1 MQLSPRWAVNT
12 HVRKLKDMK
21 KDINNMNQNQDHLTE
36 QQLNELENDAVW
48 TLLDNAELD
57 NAEKGSSTEANPMF
71 ARNVM
76 REIRVN
82 HTGATASS
90 TSFWQRLM
98 APKFNKIALTLGAT
112 VACAALVI
120 SQMTAE
126 DQPDAPSSLATE
138 TETNDNVDQLDDIS
152 IEDIVTFV
160 EAEEDNFTEEMLD
173 LASQDPFYISE
184 EEIELA
190 MQL

>member
-1 MQLSPRWAVNT
+1 MQLSPRWAVIT
-12 HVRKLKDMK
+12 CVRKLKDMK
-21 KDINNMNQNQDHLTE
+21 KDINNMNQNQDQLTE

-48 TLLDNAELD
+48 TLLD

-90 TSFWQRLM
+90 TSFWQRLV
-98 APKFNKIALTLGAT
+98 APKFNKTALTLGAT

-120 SQMTAE
+120 TQMTAE
-126 DQPDAPSSLATE
+126 NQPDAPSSLATE
-138 TETNDNVDQLDDIS
+138 TEPSGNADQLDDIS

-160 EAEEDNFTEEMLD
+160 EAEEDNFAEEMLD